1 MNLFSRLQVFI
12 STKTQAVLVRAEDP
26 RETLEYAYSRQQE
39 MLRQVKLGLV
49 DVATARRQLEAQARK
64 LSERVPQ
71 FDEQAK
77 RALAAGREDLARA
90 ALQRKQASLA
100 EAARLSQQAVELT
113 DEERKLS
120 VAEQGFAQ
128 RVDAFRTRRT
138 SLAARYSAAE
148 AQVRVAEA
156 VSGIS
161 AEAAELGQALER
173 TEDKIGRMQARAAAL
188 DALLENGSLSTPDG
202 ADAFQRELD
211 DLAAAQKVEEEL
223 AALKAQLSP

>member
-1 MNLFSRLQVFI
+1 
-12 STKTQAVLVRAEDP
+12 
-26 RETLEYAYSRQQE
+26 
-39 MLRQVKLGLV
+39 
-49 DVATARRQLEAQARK
+49 
-64 LSERVPQ
+64 
-71 FDEQAK
+71 
-77 RALAAGREDLARA
+77 LARA

-100 EAARLSQQAVELT
+100 EAARLSQQAAELT

-120 VAEQGFAQ
+120 LAEQGFAQ

-202 ADAFQRELD
+202 ADALQRELD

-223 AALKAQLSP
+223 AALKAQISP